1 MQFIVEAAGVAH
13 RVPIRITPPECGG
26 GRLTVS
32 TTGACSSGCRQ
43 PAFRLDQ
50 WSVLAIH
57 LVVQPTGV
65 AQVVSGAV
73 TSPQRCRGSSTVYTL
88 TAF

>member
-32 TTGACSSGCRQ
+32 TTGACSSGCRLEEYQ
-43 PAFRLDQ
+43 TLIR
-50 WSVLAIH
+50 
-57 LVVQPTGV
+57 
-65 AQVVSGAV
+65 AQENKACMQNSRIG
-73 TSPQRCRGSSTVYTL
+73 L
-88 TAF
+88 TF